1 MEMFLAGSLIE
12 KRFKYLQFNHEQD
25 DFDVHIIVF
34 SMTDRSSF
42 TEAKK
47 LVDLLDGKRIFVV
60 GTRFCNFY
68 FLNFKDLINLK
79 IFKFQMLS

>member
-1 MEMFLAGSLIE
+1 MEMYLAGSLIE
-12 KRFKYLQFNHEQD
+12 KRFKYLQFDNEKD
-25 DFDVHIIVF
+25 DFDVHVIVF

-60 GTRFCNFY
+60 GTRWV
-68 FLNFKDLINLK
+68 FKKSFKFQGLTNLK
-79 IFKFQMLS
+79 IFKFQMWS